1 MSVPKRLPKEIADAR
16 SLRASGIYYEP
27 DEVNMRRGYAMI
39 IGPEGTPYAF
49 CPLFFILDMPPDYP
63 FSSPAVKFITTD
75 GMTRFHPNLYVGGKV
90 CLSILGTWSGP
101 SWAAVM
107 TISTVLSSIQ
117 SLLEPNPIVNE
128 PGWEKFTL
136 ECERARHYSE
146 YVQHA
151 LISHSLRSL
160 IRWKKGDIP
169 AEMIPFQE
177 ILAEKATEMIE
188 GLTGIIEVKA
198 AADEVTYPSVVYNM
212 QGSTHWKVLKKLAET
227 YSHATQ

>member
-1 MSVPKRLPKEIADAR
+1 MSLPKRLPKEIADAQA
-16 SLRASGIYYEP
+16 LRASGIYYEP
-27 DEVNMRRGYAMI
+27 DEVNARRGYAMI

-49 CPLFFILDMPPDYP
+49 CPLFFLLEFPADYP
-63 FSSPAVKFITTD
+63 FSSPAVKFMTTD

-128 PGWEKFTL
+128 PGWEKYTL
-136 ECERARHYSE
+136 ESDRARHYSE

-151 LISHSLRSL
+151 LVSHSLRSL
-160 IRWKKGDIP
+160 SRWKKGDIP
-169 AEMIPFQE
+169 HEMSPFQDVLHE
-177 ILAEKATEMIE
+177 RGPMMIE
-188 GLTGIIEVKA
+188 GLTKIIETKA
-198 AADEVTYPSVVYNM
+198 QGDEITYTSVVYNM
-212 QGSTHWKVLKKLAET
+212 QGTTHWKILKKLAET
-227 YSHATQ
+227 YSTV